1 MKMQWVEVDYDKP
14 KPSLKNVKA
23 KALYD
28 NLAESVD
35 ELAFRKGEILDVIE
49 QNADGMDGWWLCS
62 LRGRIGLCPGNRL
75 RVIDYETSSCYT
87 PTSPLSSPCSTS
99 MSMSASTLTFSSQ
112 NSNTSELY
120 ENTSNKN
127 FKGKRR
133 SWHINPNKVIT
144 PQKFGDVYLYDLL
157 PSNANSRLNS
167 PGPSITSSLSFD
179 ADNYDIPKAAIPV
192 NNDIIR
198 QPRHQGISRH
208 SVLST
213 SSTATSLFSRMDDS
227 YDVPRSSSNLGKMTP
242 SSSNSSLLTSDSLSL
257 SFSSSNRSS
266 LANMPDYDI
275 PRKQPVSIKRTPPPP
290 QSQSILSLKSL
301 DLNSENYDVPSPH
314 VNIHS
319 PKKLGIVKEL
329 PLELSSALDTLS
341 RLQNEATI
349 SVTKLL
355 SFVNTQWR
363 TREKLEPIIMEIK
376 LAVVRLKTSLH
387 DLAEFAEG
395 SLGNSLKTED
405 KNLSIKL
412 RPLVKALKDA
422 DKLIHEACNAL
433 DAQGWNIEYLQR
445 LEQPKNTKTK
455 TSLPPD
461 SLDQLIVVSQTL
473 TEDIR
478 QTSSFIQGNA
488 SLLFKRNVTTPSTPV
503 SQATWPEDSDYVSL
517 ESEENVAKKNA
528 EIRNALP
535 NNLKHNFDKVV
546 KSAELG
552 TDINEPLDPNDKT
565 VLLYYTSQCCTHIK
579 YLTEAIDSF
588 LKTVEH
594 NQPPKF
600 FLAYGKFV
608 VLSAHNLVNIG
619 DIVHRNVT
627 KKNVKARILSC
638 ADSLSESLKTCVM
651 KTKKAAQSFP
661 SVTAVQQMV
670 DSVVDI
676 SHLASDLKLAMLEAV
691 TIP

>member
-1 MKMQWVEVDYDKP
+1 M
-14 KPSLKNVKA
+14 
-23 KALYD
+23 
-28 NLAESVD
+28 
-35 ELAFRKGEILDVIE
+35 
-49 QNADGMDGWWLCS
+49 
-62 LRGRIGLCPGNRL
+62 
-75 RVIDYETSSCYT
+75 
-87 PTSPLSSPCSTS
+87 
-99 MSMSASTLTFSSQ
+99 
-112 NSNTSELY
+112 
-120 ENTSNKN
+120 
-127 FKGKRR
+127 
-133 SWHINPNKVIT
+133 
-144 PQKFGDVYLYDLL
+144 YDLL

-198 QPRHQGISRH
+198 QQQQPRHQGISRH

-314 VNIHS
+314 VNVHS

-349 SVTKLL
+349 GVTKLL
-355 SFVNTQWR
+355 SFVNSQWR
-363 TREKLEPIIMEIK
+363 TREKLEPIIMDIK
-376 LAVVRLKTSLH
+376 LAVVRLKTSTH

-405 KNLSIKL
+405 KSKFLINLINWHVIEWLMTWFHFLDLSIKL

-455 TSLPPD
+455 ASLPPD

-488 SLLFKRNVTTPSTPV
+488 SLLFKRNVTTPLTPV

-579 YLTEAIDSF
+579 YLTQAIDSF

>member
-1 MKMQWVEVDYDKP
+1 MYD
-14 KPSLKNVKA
+14 V
-23 KALYD
+23 
-28 NLAESVD
+28 
-35 ELAFRKGEILDVIE
+35 
-49 QNADGMDGWWLCS
+49 
-62 LRGRIGLCPGNRL
+62 
-75 RVIDYETSSCYT
+75 
-87 PTSPLSSPCSTS
+87 
-99 MSMSASTLTFSSQ
+99 
-112 NSNTSELY
+112 
-120 ENTSNKN
+120 
-127 FKGKRR
+127 
-133 SWHINPNKVIT
+133 
-144 PQKFGDVYLYDLL
+144 L

-167 PGPSITSSLSFD
+167 PGPSISSSLSFD
-179 ADNYDIPKAAIPV
+179 ADNYDIPKAAVPV
-192 NNDIIR
+192 TDIGRHSR
-198 QPRHQGISRH
+198 QLGISRH

-213 SSTATSLFSRMDDS
+213 SSTATSFFSRMDDS
-227 YDVPRSSSNLGKMTP
+227 YDVPRSSSNLGTSHMTP

-314 VNIHS
+314 GMIQS
-319 PKKLGIVKEL
+319 PKKLDKTVKEL

-349 SVTKLL
+349 GVTKLL
-355 SFVNTQWR
+355 SFVTAQWR
-363 TREKLEPIIMEIK
+363 IRDKLEPIIMDIK

-395 SLGNSLKTED
+395 SLGNALKTDD
-405 KNLSIKL
+405 KSKLLAIIIESSFYSFSLPFLDLSIKL

-422 DKLIHEACNAL
+422 DRLIHEACNAL

-445 LEQPKNTKTK
+445 PELPKNNKK
-455 TSLPPD
+455 QVSLPPD
-461 SLDQLIVVSQTL
+461 SLDQLILVSRTL
-473 TEDIR
+473 SEDIR

-503 SQATWPEDSDYVSL
+503 SQTNWPEDSDYVSL
-517 ESEENVAKKNA
+517 ESEEQMARKNA

-535 NNLKHNFDKVV
+535 NNLKQNFDKVV

-579 YLTEAIDSF
+579 YLTQAIDSF

-627 KKNVKARILSC
+627 KKNVKTRILSC
-638 ADSLSESLKTCVM
+638 ADALSESLKTCVM